1 MSKIIY
7 SCAIVLLVIVGLTEC
22 FESINVPFMYKD
34 KAVLD
39 CGSTGWND
47 EDITFY
53 RVRKVETITEGSE
66 PVTEEVTEEV
76 TPYADERT
84 GHEKAVF
91 EESTL
96 TLTDLR
102 KEEIV
107 PDYFCGSSKTDEK
120 LHFVKQIH
128 PFLMHPDKLSQ
139 TVTEGGFVE
148 FRCEILYG
156 NDTNIEWEWRRSEND
171 TKIEAS
177 DNIVITSDQFS
188 TTMKIELVNMEHK
201 GMIKCEATNMHGSHS
216 AEFHLRVKDTLAALW
231 PFLGIVA
238 EVLLLCVII
247 LIYEKK
253 CNKKQKGEQDNEQT
267 ENLMGKDSAG
277 GVTKRSMKN

>member
-1 MSKIIY
+1 MSKIY
-7 SCAIVLLVIVGLTEC
+7 LFLCAVVLVVGLTESVP
-22 FESINVPFMYKD
+22 FESVPVPFLYKS

-39 CGSTGWND
+39 CGSTGWDD
-47 EDITFY
+47 EDITFF
-53 RVRKVETITEGSE
+53 RVRKVTEGDETIKVAENITS
-66 PVTEEVTEEV
+66 
-76 TPYADERT
+76 YKDERT
-84 GHEKAVF
+84 GHEKAVR
-91 EESTL
+91 EDSTL

-102 KEEIV
+102 AEEIV
-107 PDYFCGSSKTDEK
+107 PEYYCGSSKSADK

-156 NDTNIEWEWRRSEND
+156 NDTTITWAWKRNNTE
-171 TKIEAS
+171 IEAS
-177 DNIVITSDQFS
+177 DNIVIEKTQFY
-188 TTMKIELVNMEHK
+188 TTMNIKLVDMSHK
-201 GMIKCEATNMHGSHS
+201 GFIQCEATNEFASHS
-216 AEFHLRVKDTLAALW
+216 AEFQLRVKDTLAALW

-253 CNKKQKGEQDNEQT
+253 CNKKSKGEDNEQT
-267 ENLMGKDSAG
+267 ENLMGKDTQGS
-277 GVTKRSMKN
+277 VTKRSVKN